1 MIHIH
6 SDFSPFSYPPPNDI
20 HGYFQI
26 PSTLLISFSSHSTE
40 EMNFWLFLFLL
51 ALCLYVNFTQP
62 VQVKRDLFEVDH
74 FPFQTVVIEDSD
86 NTTVVSWEEEE
97 ELDRGFLVPLV
108 EREVIQPSASVP
120 VVNKEESNSNNVS
133 TSVPTVVPTIAT
145 TIASD
150 NVSIATPPTSS
161 PSHSKSMKHLQEV
174 VLARKERNAVFITI
188 ATYAY
193 RLFTVDFYQHSNL
206 TQYRSFFVVTQD
218 ELTYSVSSSLYSH
231 F

>member
-1 MIHIH
+1 
-6 SDFSPFSYPPPNDI
+6 
-20 HGYFQI
+20 
-26 PSTLLISFSSHSTE
+26 
-40 EMNFWLFLFLL
+40 MNFWLFLFLF

-97 ELDRGFLVPLV
+97 EEEELDRGFLVPLV

-120 VVNKEESNSNNVS
+120 VVSEKKNSLFDVS

>member
-1 MIHIH
+1 
-6 SDFSPFSYPPPNDI
+6 
-20 HGYFQI
+20 
-26 PSTLLISFSSHSTE
+26 
-40 EMNFWLFLFLL
+40 MNFWLFLFLL

-86 NTTVVSWEEEE
+86 NATVVSWEEEE

-108 EREVIQPSASVP
+108 EKEVIQPSVSVP
-120 VVNKEESNSNNVS
+120 VVNKESNSINVS